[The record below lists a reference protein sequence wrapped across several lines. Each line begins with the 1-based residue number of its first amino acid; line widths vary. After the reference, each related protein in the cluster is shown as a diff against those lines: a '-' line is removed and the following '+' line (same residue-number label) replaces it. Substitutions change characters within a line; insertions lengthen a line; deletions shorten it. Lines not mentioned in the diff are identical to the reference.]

1 MHGVGVTSVLWWTKR
16 AFHEK
21 KYTLFS
27 GLWRFGAFELDG
39 LASAK
44 CGYTEGVGDCFWDS
58 GYSIR
63 RSNFFG

>member
-27 GLWRFGAFELDG
+27 GL
-39 LASAK
+39 
-44 CGYTEGVGDCFWDS
+44 
-58 GYSIR
+58 
-63 RSNFFG
+63 